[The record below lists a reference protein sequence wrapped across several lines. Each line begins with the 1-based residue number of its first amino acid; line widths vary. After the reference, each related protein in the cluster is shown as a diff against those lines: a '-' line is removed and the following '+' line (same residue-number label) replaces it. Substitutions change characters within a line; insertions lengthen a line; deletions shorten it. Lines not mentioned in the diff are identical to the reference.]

1 MAMCCVLEGKLM
13 SLPLTVWNTWKKKA
27 SGAGDVTQLVECPL
41 GLPRALGSNPVE
53 LSVVY
58 AFD

>member
-1 MAMCCVLEGKLM
+1 MLCFGGKSHVSATNRSEYMEEKGFHVLEM
-13 SLPLTVWNTWKKKA
+13 SLSLA
-27 SGAGDVTQLVECPL
+27 EGSL

-58 AFD
+58 ARD

>member
-1 MAMCCVLEGKLM
+1 MAVCCVLEGKLT
-13 SLPLTVWNTWKKKA
+13 SLPLTAVECVEEKSPVLEMSLSW
-27 SGAGDVTQLVECPL
+27 LECPL

-58 AFD
+58 ACD